1 LLSPWRGNALGNA
14 REHSQTNLWLFI
26 FLIGFCATTGLA
38 SPEHLSILFRGA
50 DFALS
55 GAVIFV
61 V

>member
-1 LLSPWRGNALGNA
+1 MCSALA
-14 REHSQTNLWLFI
+14 
-26 FLIGFCATTGLA
+26 FLCFCATTGLA
-38 SPEHLSILFRGA
+38 SPEHRSILFRGA

>member
-1 LLSPWRGNALGNA
+1 
-14 REHSQTNLWLFI
+14 LWLFI

-38 SPEHLSILFRGA
+38 SPEHHSILFRGA

>member
-1 LLSPWRGNALGNA
+1 VGSTINIGAA
-14 REHSQTNLWLFI
+14 RISQPSAYQL
-26 FLIGFCATTGLA
+26 CATTGLA
-38 SPEHLSILFRGA
+38 SPEHRSIRFRGA